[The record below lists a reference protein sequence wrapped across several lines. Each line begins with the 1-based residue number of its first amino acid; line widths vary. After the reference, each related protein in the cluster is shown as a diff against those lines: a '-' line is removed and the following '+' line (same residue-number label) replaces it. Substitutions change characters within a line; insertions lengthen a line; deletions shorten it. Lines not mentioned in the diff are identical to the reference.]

1 MKKFAD
7 DRYLRIAFLIGGIYD
22 LILGISL
29 LFFSDFLIELLNI
42 TKPDNMIFT
51 KINGLFLITVGYFLI
66 YARQNVRKLAFIGF
80 GSAFIRFSYAC
91 IVLITWI
98 TQEIELVYLI
108 VGITDGLTA
117 IILLIPLL
125 MTDDVTWKQIW
136 QF

>member
-22 LILGISL
+22 LVLGITL
-29 LFFSDFLIELLNI
+29 LIFSDFFVEFLNV

-51 KINGLFLITVGYFLI
+51 QINGLFLIAVGYFLI
-66 YARQNVRKLAFIGF
+66 YSIQNVRKLAFIGF
-80 GSAFIRFSYAC
+80 GSAFIRFSFAGLA
-91 IVLITWI
+91 LITWI
-98 TQEIELVYLI
+98 TQEIELVYLL